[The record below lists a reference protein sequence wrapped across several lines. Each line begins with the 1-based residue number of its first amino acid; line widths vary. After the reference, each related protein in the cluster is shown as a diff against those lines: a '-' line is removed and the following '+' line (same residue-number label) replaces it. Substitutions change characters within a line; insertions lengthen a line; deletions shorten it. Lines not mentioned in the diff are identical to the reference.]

1 MSDYMDYLARGVGYK
16 FYQDYLNSEHWKVF
30 SAAIRRSRCFG
41 CGKENDLQVH
51 HTTYERLGSELP
63 TDVVTLCGAC
73 HTRVHDLVKNGTRLE
88 KAHYS
93 LLNRRRS
100 KSYGS
105 KRGKGWVKQL
115 HDLCNYSLMENPG
128 HVRDFLRQ
136 QGYMNPSTLAPT
148 QLAFKVKLAKKRSDG
163 VIWWDKTRYITLTRN
178 YRRACKKQ
186 TRSGTRS
193 CK

>member
-1 MSDYMDYLARGVGYK
+1 VITWIIWLVEWAINPIRITLIASTGRSLVLLYAALGVSDV
-16 FYQDYLNSEHWKVF
+16 V
-30 SAAIRRSRCFG
+30 RRMTSRY
-41 CGKENDLQVH
+41 
-51 HTTYERLGSELP
+51 TTQLTNVWAPKLP